1 MLFNS
6 LAFAVFLPIVFLLYW
21 CVPEKYKWWLL
32 LLAGCYFYLGF
43 GLRNFTFLA
52 LVTVISYLC
61 ALKLNP
67 SDKKKSRIYL
77 WITLMVSLG
86 LLVFFKYFN
95 FIGNTISDILS
106 LFTISFTPAVL
117 KIAAPVGI
125 SFYTF
130 KVVSYMLDV
139 YNGKIKAQRSF
150 GKYAAYVSFFPQV
163 ASGPIERPDSFFS
176 SLEKEKHFSY
186 EYVTEA
192 LKLMAWGFFTK
203 MIIADKLAGYV
214 NKVFSNV
221 ESFSGFSLMAA
232 AFLFSIQIYCD
243 FAGYSD
249 IANGTAR
256 LFGYKGAENFKSPYF
271 ASSVKEFW
279 GRWHISLSSWFRDY
293 VYIPLGGNRAGTFKY
308 ACNIIITFLV
318 SGLWHGA
325 AWTFII
331 WGAMHGVVQV
341 IETLVHNWWAKLK
354 GRDPKDKSYAKKGL
368 IKWISVAG
376 VFVFA
381 TIAWVFFKAE
391 SLSDA
396 FYVLSN
402 MFAGITSPIGY
413 VKGGL
418 NALGINSS
426 MFIHL
431 VIIIAM
437 LIVHDFLNLK
447 HDVIKRMNRLPIV
460 IRWII
465 YVIFIDLMIIWF
477 LQYGADSGSFVY
489 FQF

>member
-6 LAFAVFLPIVFLLYW
+6 LAFAIFLPIVFLLYW
-21 CVPEKYKWWLL
+21 LMPVRYRWCIL

-43 GLRNFTFLA
+43 GLRNFIFLA
-52 LVTVISYLC
+52 LVTVVSYLC
-61 ALKLNP
+61 ALKLDP
-67 SDKKKSRIYL
+67 EDKKKSRMYL
-77 WITLMVSLG
+77 WLTLILSLG
-86 LLVFFKYFN
+86 LLIFFKYFN
-95 FIGNTISDILS
+95 FIGSTVSEVLS

-117 KIAAPVGI
+117 KLAAPVGI

-130 KVVSYMLDV
+130 KVISYMLDV
-139 YNGKIKAQRSF
+139 YNGKLKAQRNF

-163 ASGPIERPDSFFS
+163 ASGPIERPGSFFES
-176 SLEKEKHFSY
+176 MEEEKTFSY
-186 EYVTEA
+186 EYASEA

-214 NKVFSNV
+214 NKVFADV
-221 ESFSGFSLMAA
+221 ESYTGFSLMAA

-256 LFGYKGAENFKSPYF
+256 LFGYKGADNFKSPYF

-293 VYIPLGGNRAGTFKY
+293 VYIPLGGSRVGTLKY
-308 ACNIIITFLV
+308 ARNIMITFLV

-325 AWTFII
+325 AWTFIV
-331 WGAMHGVVQV
+331 WGGLHGAVQV
-341 IETLVHNWWAKLK
+341 LETLAHNRWARLK
-354 GRDPKDKSYAKKGL
+354 GRDPKDKSFVKKG
-368 IKWISVAG
+368 IAKWISVAC

-396 FYVLSN
+396 LYVLGN
-402 MFAGITSPIGY
+402 MFVGITSPVAYI
-413 VKGGL
+413 KGGL
-418 NALGINSS
+418 NALGINGS
-426 MFIHL
+426 MFVHL
-431 VIIIAM
+431 AIIILM
-437 LIVHDFLNLK
+437 LVVYDFVNIR
-447 HDVIKRMNRLPIV
+447 HNVIKLIGKLPV
-460 IRWII
+460 WLRWII
-465 YVIFIDLMIIWF
+465 YVAFIDLIIIWF
-477 LQYGADSGSFVY
+477 LQYGADSSSFVY